1 MSKLDQTV
9 EEHLRAI
16 EASCPRL
23 LYALHA
29 TLEAVWGEIMRMELA
44 CGGLEKAWS
53 ALDYESAGVREIINL
68 VEALRREMAKDG
80 LMGPEELAACRQ
92 DVSALQRCMNRLRN
106 PLAEQG
112 PTNVMGQSPRDPM
125 AETDGRLSPPLSASG
140 GEEDAKD
147 RPAVSDG
154 LAKNK
159 RPLKTCV
166 FYCSN
171 NLDAGRVAGSW
182 GDLGGDTLQTIG
194 LPCSGKVDVPYL
206 VKALETGMDG
216 VVIVAC
222 KKNECRHFE
231 GSLRAHKRAQAVESL
246 LEEIGFGA
254 GRMAVIECAT
264 GGAQQAC
271 NEIKQF
277 IEQVRRRPLHLTP
290 GGATNSQE
298 RMVA

>member
-9 EEHLRAI
+9 DAHLRAI

-53 ALDYESAGVREIINL
+53 SADDEPAAVRDIVTL

-80 LMGPEELAACRQ
+80 MMGPEELAACRQ
-92 DVSALQRCMNRLRN
+92 GVSALQRCMNRLRN
-106 PLAEQG
+106 PLAEEG
-112 PTNVMGQSPRDPM
+112 PRNV
-125 AETDGRLSPPLSASG
+125 
-140 GEEDAKD
+140 
-147 RPAVSDG
+147 
-154 LAKNK
+154 
-159 RPLKTCV
+159 KTCV

-182 GDLGGDTLQTIG
+182 GDLGGDTVKTIG
-194 LPCSGKVDVPYL
+194 LPCSGRVDVPYL

-222 KKNECRHFE
+222 KTKECRHFE

-271 NEIKQF
+271 DEIKQF
-277 IEQVRRRPLHLTP
+277 IEQVRRLRPNFTP
-290 GGATNSQE
+290 SGATNKQE

>member
-1 MSKLDQTV
+1 MSKLDRTV
-9 EEHLRAI
+9 EEYLRAI

-23 LYALHA
+23 LYALHS

-53 ALDYESAGVREIINL
+53 AVDDEPPAVHEIVTL
-68 VEALRREMAKDG
+68 VEALHREMAKDG
-80 LMGPEELAACRQ
+80 LMGAEELAACRQ
-92 DVSALQRCMNRLRN
+92 DVSALQRCMNWLRN
-106 PLAEQG
+106 PK
-112 PTNVMGQSPRDPM
+112 
-125 AETDGRLSPPLSASG
+125 AETDGALSPAHSDKRGEG
-140 GEEDAKD
+140 GAQD
-147 RPAVSDG
+147 RPAVFDG

-159 RPLKTCV
+159 RRLMTCV
-166 FYCSN
+166 FYCS
-171 NLDAGRVAGSW
+171 GRVAGSW
-182 GDLGGDTLQTIG
+182 GDLGGDTIKTIG

-222 KKNECRHFE
+222 KKEECRHFE
-231 GSLRAHKRAQAVESL
+231 GSPRAHKRAQAVESL
-246 LEEIGFGA
+246 LEEIGIGA
-254 GRMAVIECAT
+254 GRMAVIECAA

-277 IEQVRRRPLHLTP
+277 IEEVRKLPP
-290 GGATNSQE
+290 SPAFSGAMKTQE